1 MLRTKETYDYTH
13 VLASYRVIKGHSIR
27 SAWPHAFHSEDV
39 HPFPFFPKD
48 GPSDKLLDW
57 VLAYDHRWPITYSP
71 ELETR
76 LGHTTEEMDQAMKN
90 FIQHPRDGFPAE
102 SQHLNLPF
110 APFITVEAL
119 NRLLETNNKLYGLT
133 FAGSNIFS
141 AVETY
146 EIVNNNLHG
155 LVYLN
160 LLSCDIPPEGLNFI
174 RNMRNLDTFIHE
186 TTLFPGLAG
195 VIPPEVQGTRRSLK
209 INLTYVTDTSRL
221 PVEKLANM
229 VAEYNFIRDR
239 SILFRRGLHAHETA
253 AQHPFMGPL
262 SAANCLKE
270 LVTVLS
276 DSEFSRH
283 WSNSPSLLN
292 GIFSKGY
299 RPEIQ
304 AGLSVTMSPDPWE
317 DYENDDGTRLMV
329 SCWAGNIHACFSEW
343 ITDSQGQRTLG
354 KFTAYD
360 YLARFM
366 NLLEPGDITEK
377 CEELRTWFGVGYEMP
392 KYYDGIRSPGGDL
405 SHPQAKMEEMELQ
418 SEHEVSNVSEGI
430 VVEYASSLED
440 SGDDSDT
447 EIEDI

>member
-1 MLRTKETYDYTH
+1 MLRTKEKYDYTH

-27 SAWPHAFHSEDV
+27 SAWPHAFHFQDIQ
-39 HPFPFFPKD
+39 PFPFFPKD
-48 GPSDKLLDW
+48 GCLDKLLDW
-57 VLAYDHRWPITYSP
+57 VLAYDHRWPITYP
-71 ELETR
+71 PGLETR
-76 LGHTTEEMDQAMKN
+76 LGHTTEEMVQAMKN

-102 SQHLNLPF
+102 SQHLSLPF

-119 NRLLETNNKLYGLT
+119 NRLLESNNKLYGLT
-133 FAGSNIFS
+133 FAGNDVFN
-141 AVETY
+141 AVETC
-146 EIVNNNLHG
+146 EILNNNLHG

-160 LLSCDIPPEGLNFI
+160 LLSCDIPLEGLNFI
-174 RNMRNLDTFIHE
+174 RNLRNLDTFIHE
-186 TTLFPGLAG
+186 TTLFPGLSG
-195 VIPPEVQGTRRSLK
+195 VLPPEVQGTRRSLK

-239 SILFRRGLHAHETA
+239 SILFRRGLHAQETA

-276 DSEFSRH
+276 DSGFSRH
-283 WSNSPSLLN
+283 RANSPSLLN

-299 RPEIQ
+299 RPKIQ
-304 AGLSVTMSPDPWE
+304 AGLSVTISPDPWE
-317 DYENDDGTRLMV
+317 DYEDDDGTRLMV

-343 ITDSQGQRTLG
+343 TTDSQGQRTLG
-354 KFTAYD
+354 KFTAHD
-360 YLARFM
+360 YLTRFM
-366 NLLEPGDITEK
+366 DLLEPGDITEK

-392 KYYDGIRSPGGDL
+392 GYHNGICSPGADL
-405 SHPQAKMEEMELQ
+405 GHPQTRMEEMDFQ
-418 SEHEVSNVSEGI
+418 SGREVSNVSEGMD
-430 VVEYASSLED
+430 VESASLED
-440 SGDDSDT
+440 SGDDGDT